1 MSEHEGQVFSTRLC
15 EEDRQTLV
23 AASGVLLGAGYPA
36 SAQALQ
42 RLLLACVP
50 DTPKFDPKNRSN
62 YDPRVWR
69 IQVSRGGYEH
79 AQLFDKSVMD
89 HAIDPAAAIGYHITR
104 TMLIIN
110 NAEQGQA
117 K

>member
-1 MSEHEGQVFSTRLC
+1 MSEREGQVFSTRLS
-15 EEDRQTLV
+15 EEDRQAMV
-23 AASGVLLGAGYPA
+23 AAAGVLLGAGYPN
-36 SAQALQ
+36 SAQAVQ

-50 DTPKFDPKNRSN
+50 DTPQFDPKNRTN

-79 AQLFDKSVMD
+79 AQLLDKTVMD

-110 NAEQGQA
+110 SAEQGQA